1 RKLLQELAKVGSASY
16 APGTPVLNLL
26 NSLGDALLSANGDDV
41 ELRYQMEFDPPYQ
54 GRTRKTDTQP
64 RNGTSISS
72 RAPLRE
78 GYYAFVRMEQRDR
91 LPAFG
96 QLTVSTGSHN
106 PLLVEAKTRQ
116 LYRGGSW
123 LLVRV
128 AREDH
133 EQASA
138 QDVSTATAAF
148 LEQLGRAD
156 VPPDTFAKVLE
167 QSLKLMAAETAPAQ

>member
-1 RKLLQELAKVGSASY
+1 
-16 APGTPVLNLL
+16 
-26 NSLGDALLSANGDDV
+26 
-41 ELRYQMEFDPPYQ
+41 M
-54 GRTRKTDTQP
+54 
-64 RNGTSISS
+64 
-72 RAPLRE
+72 RE

-96 QLTVSTGSHN
+96 QLTVPTGSHN
-106 PLLVEAKTRQ
+106 PLLVEAKTGQ